1 MAAAH
6 HGVNVE
12 QLASVVSSGFSII
25 AALAGVF
32 GVLVAL

>member
-6 HGVNVE
+6 HGVDVVE
-12 QLASVVSSGFSII
+12 LASVVSSGLSIV
-25 AALAGVF
+25 AALASVF